1 MKNFCSVSVYA
12 DDITNLK
19 ILNDFK
25 KTLIDKLE
33 LSEWDLTDD
42 EQFRHIEAI
51 RELLSDI
58 NKQINQ
64 TAKRLEGGQSEAS

>member
-19 ILNDFK
+19 ILNDIK
-25 KTLIDKLE
+25 QTMVDRLE
-33 LSEWDLTDD
+33 LQDWDLTDD
-42 EQFRHIEAI
+42 EHFRQIEAI
-51 RELLSDI
+51 RELLGDI

-64 TAKRLEGGQSEAS
+64 VAKRLEGGQSEAS